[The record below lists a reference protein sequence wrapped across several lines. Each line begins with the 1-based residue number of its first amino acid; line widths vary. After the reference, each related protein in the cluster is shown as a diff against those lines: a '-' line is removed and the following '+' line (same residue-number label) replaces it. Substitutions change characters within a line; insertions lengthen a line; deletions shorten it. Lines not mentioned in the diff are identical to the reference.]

1 MVFKMISNEIKEF
14 DFHILV
20 IDDDERLRNLL
31 KQFLEKNGFRV
42 SDVENANAAKE
53 IMKSLIFDLLVIDI
67 MMPGQNGLDLLKEI
81 RLKNNIPALMLTAM
95 SSPENRLDGLEL
107 GADDYMTKPF
117 EPRELLLRIQ
127 NVLKRSLPK
136 LSSNS
141 KNEIIQF
148 GPFSFNL
155 NSMNLYKDG
164 LSVHLTTS
172 EQKLLNCFAKSPNKA
187 LSRDDI
193 SNLLGGKL
201 EIRSIDVAIVR
212 IRRKLE
218 YDQRYPVYLQ
228 TVRGIGWMLQT
239 HEDEINYN

>member
-1 MVFKMISNEIKEF
+1 
-14 DFHILV
+14 
-20 IDDDERLRNLL
+20 
-31 KQFLEKNGFRV
+31 
-42 SDVENANAAKE
+42 
-53 IMKSLIFDLLVIDI
+53 
-67 MMPGQNGLDLLKEI
+67 
-81 RLKNNIPALMLTAM
+81 
-95 SSPENRLDGLEL
+95 
-107 GADDYMTKPF
+107 MTKPF

-127 NVLKRSLPK
+127 NVLKRSLPT
-136 LSSNS
+136 LSNNS